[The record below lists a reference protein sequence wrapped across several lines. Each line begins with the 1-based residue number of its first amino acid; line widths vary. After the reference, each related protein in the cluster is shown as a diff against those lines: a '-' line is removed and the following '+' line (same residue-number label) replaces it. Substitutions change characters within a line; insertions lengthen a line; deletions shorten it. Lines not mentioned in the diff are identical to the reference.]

1 MSNVISKLKVIVKN
15 INNRQPISGA
25 NVYWAE
31 IPETDKHKRAFCNKF
46 KDSETGLTIDVT
58 NYDGFSLLLGKL
70 GHDTE
75 LWFYIH
81 KVVCQGYK
89 EIMIE
94 MKLEEYLKI
103 LSVKGCTEKEFT
115 VDLVPDNE

>member
-1 MSNVISKLKVIVKN
+1 MRSVISKLKVIVKN

-25 NVYWAE
+25 NVYWAK
-31 IPETDKHKRAFCNKF
+31 IPDTDKHKRAFCNKF

-58 NYDGFSLLLGKL
+58 NYAGFSHLLGKI
-70 GHDTE
+70 GHDTK
-75 LWFYIH
+75 LLFYIH
-81 KVVCQGYK
+81 KIACPGFK

-103 LSVKGCTEKEFT
+103 LSVKGGSEREFT
-115 VDLVPDNE
+115 VYLVPDNE